1 VKPGVVYGS
10 EIWAMTDTD
19 MKRLSRWERKMLTRI
34 YGLVVE
40 QGIWIVRSNQEL
52 RELYK
57 DLDIL
62 ADIKKKRLD
71 I

>member
-1 VKPGVVYGS
+1 
-10 EIWAMTDTD
+10 
-19 MKRLSRWERKMLTRI
+19 MLTRI

-57 DLDIL
+57 DLDIV